1 MRHLAVIALAL
12 VLPLAV
18 GACGSG
24 EERSTEA
31 ETVQGSVPQ
40 EEAPAEGD
48 AAAGKQV
55 FSSQGCGGCHTFEE
69 AGTSG
74 TVGPNLDEAKPSF
87 EEAFKQVQNGGGG
100 MPAFGGKLSEKQ
112 IADVAAFV
120 SNPGG

>member
-12 VLPLAV
+12 VLPLAG

-48 AAAGKQV
+48 AGAGKQV
-55 FSSQGCGGCHTFEE
+55 FSSQGCGGVHTFVEV
-69 AGTSG
+69 GTSG
-74 TVGPNLDEAKPSF
+74 TVGSNLDEGKSTF
-87 EEAFKQVQNGGGG
+87 EEALKQVQNGGGG
-100 MPAFGGKLSEKQ
+100 MPAFAGKLGEKQ
-112 IADVAAFV
+112 IAGVAAFV
-120 SNPGG
+120 ADPDG